1 MKLSSA
7 TILIILATV
16 IWGATPAIMKLT
28 LQEVPTFTLAFIR
41 MAAASAILS
50 FLVFKNLKIKKQ
62 DLKTIVLAGLSG
74 VTFNISLF
82 FLGLKLAPA
91 INAALLVASVPIITL
106 FAANI
111 YLKEKFSAKLL
122 AASAVAAGGVFFI
135 VGLPSATNL
144 TQFIGNILLLFSALA
159 WVFYEIVSKKLFKSY
174 SASTITFWAMA
185 IGAFSFLPFAA
196 YEQFTSS
203 GWIENV
209 TIVGLLGI
217 LFGIFFASLTA
228 YWAWQK
234 GLSQMPAGR
243 AAFFFY
249 LDPISGAIFA
259 VILLGEK
266 IIPQLIVGGLL
277 ITMAVILAEYH
288 RKNHPLHKLNNS

>member
-7 TILIILATV
+7 TLLIITATV

-28 LQEVPTFTLAFIR
+28 LQEVPTFTLAFLR
-41 MAAASAILS
+41 MGTASAILS
-50 FLVFKNLKIKKQ
+50 ILVFKNLKVKKQ
-62 DLKTIVLAGLSG
+62 DIKTIVLAGLSG
-74 VTFNISLF
+74 VTFNIALF

-111 YLKEKFSAKLL
+111 FLKEKFSPKLL
-122 AASAVAAGGVFFI
+122 ASSAVAAAGVFFI
-135 VGLPSATNL
+135 VGLPTAANS
-144 TQFIGNILLLFSALA
+144 TQFIGNILLLLSGLA
-159 WVFYEIVSKKLFKSY
+159 WVFYEIISKKLFKSY
-174 SASTITFWAMA
+174 SASTVTFWAMA
-185 IGAFSFLPFAA
+185 IGAFTFLPFAA
-196 YEQFTSS
+196 YEQVTNPS
-203 GWIENV
+203 WVNNV

-217 LFGIFFASLTA
+217 MFGIFFASLTA

-259 VILLGEK
+259 MILLSEK
-266 IIPQLIVGGLL
+266 LTPQLIIGGLL
-277 ITMAVILAEYH
+277 ITIAVILVEYR
-288 RKNHPLHKLNNS
+288 RKPHPLLKE